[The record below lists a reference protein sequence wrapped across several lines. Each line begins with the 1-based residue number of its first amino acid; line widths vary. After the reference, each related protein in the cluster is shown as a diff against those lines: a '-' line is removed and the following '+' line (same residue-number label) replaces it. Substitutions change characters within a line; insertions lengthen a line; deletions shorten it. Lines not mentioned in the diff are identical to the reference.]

1 MEKEKEIPAKKK
13 GLSSKTLF
21 YIIILCLMILIPT
34 GVYVFDLF
42 KISNLKDK
50 HKTELYDV
58 RMNAGN
64 TVKSINQK
72 NLESLTR
79 VFSWTVRSEMLH
91 NNIGQVNSYMTELV
105 KTADLQDIS
114 IIKTDGIVV
123 LSTNKKYE
131 GNVYAGPVA
140 SQLSSINE
148 VVTQT
153 GKDAV
158 LICICPLMGLDNRM
172 GTIVITYQ
180 PTVYTFG
187 NTE

>member
-1 MEKEKEIPAKKK
+1 MEKEKETPPKKK
-13 GLSSKTLF
+13 QLSSKTIF

-34 GVYVFDLF
+34 GVYVFDLI

-50 HKTELYDV
+50 HKTQLAEV
-58 RMNAGN
+58 REQAGT
-64 TVKSINQK
+64 TVKSISQK

-79 VFSWTVRSEMLH
+79 VFSWAVRSELLH
-91 NNIGQVNSYMTELV
+91 ENMGQVNSYMNELV

-123 LSTNKKYE
+123 LSTNKKFE

-140 SQLSSINE
+140 SQFATVNE
-148 VVTQT
+148 VMTQT

-158 LICICPLMGLDNRM
+158 MICICPIMGLDKRL
-172 GTIVITYQ
+172 GTIVVTYQ